1 MCNITIQEKNNG
13 HFHTGHYLKG
23 YENIYS
29 SLEEIEFDECYIIP
43 NDIDNSDECPY
54 SSALDFLH
62 GACHLFAY
70 MLYQLFG
77 YEVFKIKTEN
87 NDNIHWY
94 AQKIHQG
101 KKAYIDVRG
110 ATTDYDEF
118 ILEFKESMGTDYEI
132 IKRNK
137 EQDVEL
143 QEFNDFWS
151 NTGKVFAVAIIDDN
165 VDYYKL

>member
-87 NDNIHWY
+87 NDSYPISNNLFSCVFSINIS
-94 AQKIHQG
+94 
-101 KKAYIDVRG
+101 
-110 ATTDYDEF
+110 F
-118 ILEFKESMGTDYEI
+118 IFFSVHI
-132 IKRNK
+132 I
-137 EQDVEL
+137 
-143 QEFNDFWS
+143 
-151 NTGKVFAVAIIDDN
+151 
-165 VDYYKL
+165 